1 MAQRPLAILL
11 PPSEGKAEGGRS
23 PAWNPGSGRFGR
35 QLGSHRRSVAE
46 ALAAADGGDAR
57 LLGVKGVH
65 LERARAVNRFL
76 VGSPTL
82 TAFERYTGVVWDH
95 LDIETMSAR
104 TRARAEDSV
113 VVVSGLLGLVGIIDR
128 IPEYKLKMGAALPHL
143 GKLSTWWRP
152 KLSAVLNS
160 WLLADGGRVVIDLLP
175 QEHRA
180 AWEVDP
186 ELGQNHIVVNFVN
199 RSGRAV
205 GHDAKAAKGLLARHL
220 LESKGAAAGALAS
233 WRHPQFSL
241 ELL

>member
-11 PPSEGKAEGGRS
+11 PPSEGKAEGGTS

-35 QLGSHRRSVAE
+35 QLGPHRRLVAE
-46 ALAAADGGDAR
+46 ALADAKGGDAR
-57 LLGVKGVH
+57 LLGVTGAH
-65 LERARAVNRFL
+65 LERARAANRAL
-76 VGSPTL
+76 IGAPTL
-82 TAFERYTGVVWDH
+82 AAFERYTGVVWDH
-95 LDIETMSAR
+95 LAVETMSVR

-113 VVVSGLLGLVGIIDR
+113 AVLSGLLGVVGLSDR
-128 IPEYKLKMGAALPHL
+128 IPDYKVKMGAAPPRL
-143 GKLSTWWRP
+143 GKLSTWWKPR
-152 KLSAVLNS
+152 LSAVLNS

-180 AWEVDP
+180 AWEVHPD
-186 ELGQNHIVVNFVN
+186 LGERHVTVNFVN

-205 GHDAKAAKGLLARHL
+205 GHDAKAAKGQLARHL
-220 LESKGAAAGALAS
+220 LESRGSVLGALDT

>member
-35 QLGSHRRSVAE
+35 QLGSHRRTVAE
-46 ALAAADGGDAR
+46 ALTAADGGDAR
-57 LLGVKGVH
+57 LLGVKGAH
-65 LERARAVNRFL
+65 LERARAANRSL

-82 TAFERYTGVVWDH
+82 PAFERYTGVVWDH
-95 LDIETMSAR
+95 LAVETMSAR
-104 TRARAEDSV
+104 TRARAEDSL
-113 VVVSGLLGLVGIIDR
+113 VVVSGLLGLVSPSDR

-143 GKLSTWWRP
+143 GKLSTWWKP

-160 WLLADGGRVVIDLLP
+160 WLLTDGGRVVVDLLP

-186 ELGQNHIVVNFVN
+186 DLGENHVVVNFLN

-220 LESKGAAAGALAS
+220 LETKGSVEGALAA
-233 WRHPQFSL
+233 WRHPQFEL